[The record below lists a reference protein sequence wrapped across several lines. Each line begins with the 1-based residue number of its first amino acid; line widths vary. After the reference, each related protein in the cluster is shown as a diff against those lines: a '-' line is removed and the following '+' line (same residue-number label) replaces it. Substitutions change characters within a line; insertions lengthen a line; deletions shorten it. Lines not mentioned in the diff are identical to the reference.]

1 MTASLTSRLTAKSL
15 WPIPKPIARFTNWF
29 SGTSEPRVFK
39 KNTMVRMRRRG
50 RNARRT
56 NTQTLTH
63 TAVFTMGGPTSVSAS
78 NLGLIGIATVSPAR
92 PCRPVHVKLTVVS
105 GAPHI
110 IRFAAYAGGKEEIFA
125 SAPFAVGLAPRVLK
139 FRLPKSTD
147 FSLYSAP
154 GSTVFTSQPMSDI
167 NVSVKIGVLATFEY
181 KYPTGALPDYDPAV
195 ILAT

>member
-1 MTASLTSRLTAKSL
+1 
-15 WPIPKPIARFTNWF
+15 
-29 SGTSEPRVFK
+29 
-39 KNTMVRMRRRG
+39 MVRTRRSRG
-50 RNARRT
+50 RKARRA
-56 NTQTLTH
+56 TQTLTH

-154 GSTVFTSQPMSDI
+154 GSTVFTFQPMSDI

-195 ILAT
+195 ILVT

>member
-1 MTASLTSRLTAKSL
+1 
-15 WPIPKPIARFTNWF
+15 
-29 SGTSEPRVFK
+29 
-39 KNTMVRMRRRG
+39 MVRMRRRG
-50 RNARRT
+50 RNARRS

-110 IRFAAYAGGKEEIFA
+110 IRFAAYAGGKEEIFS
-125 SAPFAVGLAPRVLK
+125 SAPFAVGLAPRTLT

-154 GSTVFTSQPMSDI
+154 GSTVFTFQPMSDI
-167 NVSVKIGVLATFEY
+167 NVSIKVGVLATFEY

-195 ILAT
+195 ILVS

>member
-1 MTASLTSRLTAKSL
+1 M
-15 WPIPKPIARFTNWF
+15 AR
-29 SGTSEPRVFK
+29 R
-39 KNTMVRMRRRG
+39 RRRG
-50 RNARRT
+50 RNTRNT

-110 IRFAAYAGGKEEIFA
+110 IRFAAYAGGKEEIFS
-125 SAPFAVGLAPRVLK
+125 SAPFAVGLAPRVLS

-154 GSTVFTSQPMSDI
+154 GSTVFTFQPMSDL
-167 NVSVKIGVLATFEY
+167 NVSVKIGVLSTFEY
-181 KYPTGALPDYDPAV
+181 KYPTGALPDYEPAV
-195 ILAT
+195 ILVP